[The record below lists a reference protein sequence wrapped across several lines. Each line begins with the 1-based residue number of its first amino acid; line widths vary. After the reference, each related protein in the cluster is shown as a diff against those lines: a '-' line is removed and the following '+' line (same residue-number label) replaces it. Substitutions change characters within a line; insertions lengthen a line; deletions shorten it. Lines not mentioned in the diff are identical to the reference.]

1 MGQWGVAGLLGPAGD
16 CTPAIEA
23 VNAPEAQC
31 TGPVRRHGRVQP
43 PCYTHRRPIDGAS
56 IARST
61 ALAQRPGID
70 DGSLVSGWPRFLLSV
85 CLAAFLLWL
94 IRCRRFWVKARESS
108 DNRLPI
114 VPLLRPRHPKSPT
127 ANYPQQNRGDGPGH
141 LSTMT
146 TTAARRRLP
155 TSALASRCPGGISRA
170 DWGALVH
177 VCWPDGAQTRHV
189 WLSQLLQA
197 SHRRLGIVV

>member
-1 MGQWGVAGLLGPAGD
+1 LGQWGVAGLLGPAGD

-85 CLAAFLLWL
+85 CLVSFLLLL
-94 IRCRRFWVKARESS
+94 IRCRHFWVKARESS

-114 VPLLRPRHPKSPT
+114 VPPPSIAAPEIAYSELAPAKSTRRAQPPPHKAPHRHHDGPT
-127 ANYPQQNRGDGPGH
+127 AATHQRPGKQV
-141 LSTMT
+141 
-146 TTAARRRLP
+146 P
-155 TSALASRCPGGISRA
+155 
-170 DWGALVH
+170 WGY
-177 VCWPDGAQTRHV
+177 Q
-189 WLSQLLQA
+189 
-197 SHRRLGIVV
+197 